1 MNRLH
6 QLIIRGKRIVVEYA
20 DFTFLSK
27 LSSDES
33 IQPDTDY
40 EGNYPPINEA
50 TAKNIS
56 NMLHRHASFYHKVIQ
71 IMRSMNLPP
80 PFSSCEE
87 HIDQQE
93 IEEVEMEELYKEE
106 TEESELE
113 PDDSLGLKEII
124 PQLPAKRKKL
134 KQLTRRLKIQPII
147 LKSKETAKDPPLT
160 EVFERR
166 EINPEKKLQ
175 VRIPVK
181 IPEPENVALPEGQV
195 EGFGKFAPVPV
206 PEDKPGTS
214 EEKQPEEESMEFI
227 SKVKLSTNVI
237 TPEGMKNNYLNWHLF
252 LLVTCPFILRNEI
265 ATSIQKLRSR

>member
-20 DFTFLSK
+20 DFTFLTK

-33 IQPDTDY
+33 IQPETDY
-40 EGNYPPINEA
+40 EGNYPPINKA
-50 TAKNIS
+50 TVKNIS
-56 NMLHRHASFYHKVIQ
+56 DMLYTNANFYHKVIQ
-71 IMRSMNLPP
+71 IMRSMNLRP
-80 PFSSCEE
+80 PFSAYEE

-113 PDDSLGLKEII
+113 PDDSVGFKEII

-134 KQLTRRLKIQPII
+134 KQLTRRHKIQPMI
-147 LKSKETAKDPPLT
+147 LKSKETAKDLPLT
-160 EVFERR
+160 EVFEIR

-175 VRIPVK
+175 VRIPDK
-181 IPEPENVALPEGQV
+181 IPEAETVVSDGQV

-206 PEDKPGTS
+206 PENKPGTS
-214 EEKQPEEESMEFI
+214 EDKQPEEESMEFI
-227 SKVKLSTNVI
+227 SKVKLSTNLI
-237 TPEGMKNNYLNWHLF
+237 TPDGMKINY
-252 LLVTCPFILRNEI
+252 FIGIYSL
-265 ATSIQKLRSR
+265 K